1 MMWLTDGEKK
11 FDDMFGHFEII
22 PACDCDKQKNR
33 RTYCDSI

>member
-33 RTYCDSI
+33 GHTATA